1 MSQLQ
6 PHRGGMILAFGIL
19 GLVLCFPFGLAA
31 WFMGKTDIEG
41 MNNGT
46 VDPEGRGLVDAGRI
60 IGLIGG
66 LLGVIG
72 ILLGVLWI
80 GCVVMFGAAGVANG

>member
-1 MSQLQ
+1 MTQLQ
-6 PHRGGMILAFGIL
+6 PNRGGMILAFGIL
-19 GLVLCFPFGLAA
+19 GLVVCFPFGIAA
-31 WFMGKTDIEG
+31 WFMGKTDLEG

-66 LLGVIG
+66 LLGLFGLLLAVVWIAFVMVIG
-72 ILLGVLWI
+72 VA
-80 GCVVMFGAAGVANG
+80 GAAAG